1 MQQVEEE
8 NSKDLSKERRRL
20 ETLLENIEV
29 AEESYQKEATK
40 WRLER
45 ERIKASRKPLMEK
58 AAKLR
63 EERDLLNREVSLLK
77 SSRTQAQEHFQ
88 KDLASLR
95 TIHGSSDDPYS
106 GMALTELRY
115 RIYELEYQIQTA
127 GMPFEEEEKLVKEI
141 ALIDQIIQERKEQG
155 EEETEK
161 KDEETLKKNL
171 DLWKKKADVAHTLL
185 EKKVDLAQAKHQE
198 LSKLYDNISK
208 MFEKEQ
214 AAHNKFVEALKQ
226 VEGYRKRK
234 EEIQMELRE
243 FGDRIWQARQF
254 EREKDKRDQEKE
266 IQSRIQELL
275 DKKSKG
281 EELTKEEMEY
291 LLRHGEIPW

>member
-1 MQQVEEE
+1 MEEE
-8 NSKDLSKERRRL
+8 NLRDLSKERRHL
-20 ETLLENIEV
+20 QTLLENIEV
-29 AEESYQKEATK
+29 AEETYQKEATK

-45 ERIKASRKPLMEK
+45 ERIKASRKPLMDK

-77 SSRTQAQEHFQ
+77 DSRTQSQEQFQ

-106 GMALTELRY
+106 GMNLAELRY

-127 GMPFEEEEKLVKEI
+127 GLPFEEEEKLVKEI
-141 ALIDQIIQERKEQG
+141 ALIDEIIQERKERG

-171 DLWKKKADVAHTLL
+171 DLWKKKADVAHALL
-185 EKKVDLAQAKHQE
+185 EKKVELAQAKHRE
-198 LSKLYDNISK
+198 LSKLYDNINK
-208 MFEKEQ
+208 IFEKEQ
-214 AAHNKFVEALKQ
+214 AAHEKFVEALKQ
-226 VEGYRKRK
+226 VEGYRERK
-234 EEIQMELRE
+234 EEIRMELRE

-254 EREKDKRDQEKE
+254 EKEKDKREQEKE
-266 IQSRIQELL
+266 IQSKVQELL

-281 EELTKEEMEY
+281 
-291 LLRHGEIPW
+291 